1 MLILIIIDF
10 QKNKFHLNK
19 RNMLKVDSG
28 WKSLK
33 TMSYQVPPEEYPEI
47 LRRQAV
53 MQLWLVFLPCF
64 EDFLEEFY

>member
-1 MLILIIIDF
+1 MLIIIYF

-19 RNMLKVDSG
+19 RNMLQVDSG

-33 TMSYQVPPEEYPEI
+33 TRSYQVPPEKYPEI
-47 LRRQAV
+47 LRRQAE

-64 EDFLEEFY
+64 DDF

>member
-1 MLILIIIDF
+1 MLIIIYF

-19 RNMLKVDSG
+19 RNMLQVDSG

-33 TMSYQVPPEEYPEI
+33 TRSYQVPLEKYPEI
-47 LRRQAV
+47 LRRQAE

-64 EDFLEEFY
+64 DDF

>member
-1 MLILIIIDF
+1 MLIVIDF

-19 RNMLKVDSG
+19 RNMLKVESG

-33 TMSYQVPPEEYPEI
+33 NISYQVPPEKYPEI
-47 LRRQAV
+47 LRRQAE

-64 EDFLEEFY
+64 DDF